1 MSGSNTNELLRAALN
16 AGRVPSSSGRS
27 TSGNRSSRKAT
38 PKSPRSVAASR
49 DVSDNEEDFD
59 DAASMASDDTWVIN
73 ETSEET
79 AEDVAMENTDNWQD
93 TLQSALDTLGEKRV
107 GTRERGLATVAQV
120 MAHVY
125 VGEAMEGR
133 RLASLEALKKCAKTA
148 KSQIEGMLALRGIA
162 LWFINFGV
170 DASANEYTEVKV
182 FLKTLARDKHLSPHV
197 RVMALAALGV
207 ASFVSG
213 ADYNDAAE
221 VLKFVG
227 DWFIHPDAPRAEDD
241 DDAFEQEESEEEEE
255 EELEPAPAAVMR
267 QALETYGLLM
277 TVVVDANARVA
288 EKMFDRAFDAHL
300 EALAADSIEVRLAAA
315 QNFALMHSELSRQE
329 NGRFEFDRQDEL
341 VGTLSAIKHQS
352 SKRHGRRDTHAQRS
366 AVRGVL
372 QTIEN
377 GEAPELKLAFRGRSV
392 SFADWPRILRL
403 HAFRAVLGG
412 GINRQFVDNPLLG
425 QVFEVVF
432 DTGADDMGSSEARMV
447 VSPNSTLA
455 KARAV
460 NMRKKR
466 EARHSSRNLDN
477 DDSD

>member
-16 AGRVPSSSGRS
+16 AGRVPSSGGRS
-27 TSGNRSSRKAT
+27 TPGNRPSRKAT

-49 DVSDNEEDFD
+49 DVSDIDDDDFD
-59 DAASMASDDTWVIN
+59 DTASIASDDTWVIN
-73 ETSEET
+73 GAGEET
-79 AEDVAMENTDNWQD
+79 AEDVAMESTENWQD

-107 GTRERGLATVAQV
+107 GTRERGLAAVAQV

-133 RLASLEALKKCAKTA
+133 RLASLESLKRCAKTA
-148 KSQIEGMLALRGIA
+148 KSEIEGMLALRGIA

-182 FLKTLARDKHLSPHV
+182 FLKTLARDRHLSPHV

-227 DWFIHPDAPRAEDD
+227 DWFIHPDAPPADD
-241 DDAFEQEESEEEEE
+241 DDDLEEESEEEEE
-255 EELEPAPAAVMR
+255 EELEPAPASVMR

-277 TVVVDANARVA
+277 TVVVDANPRVA

-315 QNFALMHSELSRQE
+315 QNFALVHSELSRE
-329 NGRFEFDRQDEL
+329 ESGRFEFDRQEEL
-341 VGTLSAIKHQS
+341 VATLSAIKHQS
-352 SKRHGRRDTHAQRS
+352 SKRHGRRDTHAQRL

-372 QTIEN
+372 QTIEA
-377 GEAPELKLAFRGRSV
+377 GEAPELKLAFHGRSV
-392 SFADWPRILRL
+392 RFADWPRILRL

-412 GINRQFVDNPLLG
+412 GINRHFVDNPLLG

-432 DTGADDMGSSEARMV
+432 DTGADDRGSSEARMV

-460 NMRKKR
+460 KMRKKR
-466 EARHSSRNLDN
+466 EARHSSRALEN
-477 DDSD
+477 DDSE